1 MTTRKKPP
9 AAGKLGGQSPK
20 RPRGQEQ
27 PITRKRRP
35 GAGRKPR
42 AGTAA
47 TTELRVGLTEAEAA
61 QLRDLAGSGTV
72 AAYVRRRVGLGSCPP
87 DADPLSYEVTQ
98 SLDVD
103 RLARA
108 AERRGVGA
116 VYDAVALATRN
127 GLLDAMGRAVDD
139 DDPFPMGDG
148 EAREA
153 ERRRSEERRR

>member
-1 MTTRKKPP
+1 MTPRKKPP
-9 AAGKLGGQSPK
+9 AAGKPGGQSPK
-20 RPRGQEQ
+20 RPRGQVE
-27 PITRKRRP
+27 PTTRKRAP

-72 AAYVRRRVGLGSCPP
+72 AAYVRRRVGLGSCPA

-108 AERRGVGA
+108 AERWGVDAVVLELQTAMALLGAVGRGVEKNCSAGVTAPAARGKVGA
-116 VYDAVALATRN
+116 
-127 GLLDAMGRAVDD
+127 
-139 DDPFPMGDG
+139 
-148 EAREA
+148 
-153 ERRRSEERRR
+153 